1 MANILILCAI
11 ILAIALGYRTKIN
24 TGFFGIVFAYI
35 IGTFYLALSLAT
47 LSKCGR

>member
-24 TGFFGIVFAYI
+24 TGFFGIVFCSDPKKLD
-35 IGTFYLALSLAT
+35 FYFREA
-47 LSKCGR
+47 